1 MWSISSAPSP
11 PPIGEDVC
19 TRDNRFPGGLTV
31 ELHTAFLP
39 EEAGPLD
46 GRVAVVIDVLRATTS
61 LLVLIERGCAE
72 VVVTPSVDAAH
83 QYGQSHP
90 DVLTAGER
98 DGLAPPGFD
107 FGNSPVAFSRAALA
121 DRRVVFATTNG
132 TRAVCA
138 ASDAHQVLIGCLRNC
153 GAVARAAVSTGRDM
167 TLLCAGREGRFS
179 LDDAYTAGAIV
190 DAMTSALGGH
200 GTLDLTDGALAAH
213 VLYQSRADA
222 VEVFHNSRAGR
233 RIVEIGLPEDLTFCA
248 ERDRSV
254 VVPKVGDRIRVLAL

>member
-11 PPIGEDVC
+11 PPTGEDDHAH
-19 TRDNRFPGGLTV
+19 DNRFPGGLTV

-72 VVVTPSVDAAH
+72 VVVTPSVEAAR
-83 QYGQSHP
+83 QYGQLHA

-107 FGNSPVAFSRAALA
+107 FGNSPVAFSQAALA
-121 DRRVVFATTNG
+121 GRRMVFATTNG

-138 ASDAHQVLIGCLRNC
+138 ANDAHQVLIGCLRNC
-153 GAVARAAVSTGRDM
+153 VAVARAAKSAGRDM

-190 DAMTSALGGH
+190 DAMTSGSRGR
-200 GTLDLTDGALAAH
+200 GTLDLSDGSLAARA
-213 VLYQSRADA
+213 LYQSGANPLA
-222 VEVFHNSRAGR
+222 VLRNSLAGR
-233 RIVEIGLPEDLTFCA
+233 RIVEIGLPEDLTYCA
-248 ERDRSV
+248 ERDRSA
-254 VVPKVGDRIRVLAL
+254 VVPKVGDRIRVLAV